1 MEANKLKIKEL
12 EHGLSVYVSKWVKA
26 NITNHISYNRSR
38 LLVSLILSVKEHE
51 N

>member
-1 MEANKLKIKEL
+1 MKIKEL
-12 EHGLSVYVSKWVKA
+12 EHELSVYVSEWAKA

-38 LLVSLILSVKEHE
+38 LLVSVILSVKEHE

>member
-1 MEANKLKIKEL
+1 MKIKEL
-12 EHGLSVYVSKWVKA
+12 EHELSVYVSEWVKA

-38 LLVSLILSVKEHE
+38 LLVSVILSVKEHE